1 MIDEFEGKIIAEKFR
16 IESILRDSDLGTFYR
31 GWNVLMDRPV
41 TVKILAQA
49 LAVDQRFVE
58 RFLAEAK
65 TLSHASH
72 PNILNVTDFGT
83 DTRGICYAVYENA
96 AGVSLANLVEQN
108 KTLPLTQALNI
119 AKETAGGLFAAHNKS
134 LIHGSLN
141 PEKILVAQDD
151 ETVKVFDF
159 GAEPV
164 GKTSTADIKYLAP
177 EQYDDVTK
185 FDARSDVFS
194 LGIILYEMLA
204 GVVPFTGKNAAEL
217 KQKHDSEPPAPL
229 SAFRSDLP
237 ADLEPMI
244 LSAMAADPEKR
255 YPTMSAFAEDLEL
268 VSGGV
273 AAPKKT
279 AAAPRRNIWQTAFIV
294 LAGMSIL
301 AVAFIYATSVKQTDP
316 TTNLQTEVG
325 YLPVQPIGPATGSQ
339 EESLAKLPDMTEAEI
354 MAASNSNTA
363 FPMDSL
369 PGGDGYNPWAAGVA
383 PPLGAPLPGSIPPGG
398 QTVTVGPELE
408 TRSCRA
414 VFSTIR

>member
-1 MIDEFEGKIIAEKFR
+1 
-16 IESILRDSDLGTFYR
+16 
-31 GWNVLMDRPV
+31 
-41 TVKILAQA
+41 
-49 LAVDQRFVE
+49 
-58 RFLAEAK
+58 
-65 TLSHASH
+65 
-72 PNILNVTDFGT
+72 
-83 DTRGICYAVYENA
+83 
-96 AGVSLANLVEQN
+96 
-108 KTLPLTQALNI
+108 
-119 AKETAGGLFAAHNKS
+119 
-134 LIHGSLN
+134 
-141 PEKILVAQDD
+141 
-151 ETVKVFDF
+151 
-159 GAEPV
+159 
-164 GKTSTADIKYLAP
+164 
-177 EQYDDVTK
+177 
-185 FDARSDVFS
+185 
-194 LGIILYEMLA
+194 
-204 GVVPFTGKNAAEL
+204 
-217 KQKHDSEPPAPL
+217 
-229 SAFRSDLP
+229 
-237 ADLEPMI
+237 MI

-398 QTVTVGPELE
+398 QTVTVGPEVGNPIMPSGILYDTVSGKCVDAGTYE
-408 TRSCRA
+408 TVLCPGARQPDKPLDNPSPTPKTA
-414 VFSTIR
+414 PANTVQTTPQPAATPKTFATPPPKDKPAAAPSNKEKPAPAKTPKSGKQTDS